1 MLAFQPGF
9 SLLWTLSLLLHLR
22 LADDLTSLN
31 HDRQVHPA
39 RVLSQ
44 WEGRGPYAF
53 LFGLSLL
60 NALPLWN
67 RPLLPALLYL
77 VFLLT
82 LFPVFPS
89 FVRYALLVAIVD
101 TAVGTWTFETLFHAG
116 LVAIAASAF
125 ELGHDPFSGLHS
137 RWIYG
142 GLVLLP
148 CVSLGWIPLGL
159 ACLVT
164 ACSAVA
170 LLRLLSSSDRSPTR
184 RFLCAASPYLSV
196 ALISAT
202 LFSWKG

>member
-1 MLAFQPGF
+1 MLAFQPGLG
-9 SLLWTLSLLLHLR
+9 LLWTLSLLLQLR
-22 LADDLTSLN
+22 LADDLASLS
-31 HDRQVHPA
+31 HDRRVHPT

-53 LFGLSLL
+53 LLGLGLL
-60 NALPLWN
+60 NALPLGN
-67 RPLLPALLYL
+67 RPLLPTLLYL

-82 LFPVFPS
+82 LLFGFPS
-89 FVRYALLVAIVD
+89 FIRYAVLVAIVD
-101 TAVGTWTFETLFHAG
+101 TAVGSWSHETLFHAG

-125 ELGHDPFSGLHS
+125 ELGHDPFSGSKS

-142 GLVLLP
+142 ALVLLP

-164 ACSAVA
+164 ACSALA
-170 LLRLLSSSDRSPTR
+170 LLRLLSSYEKSPTR

-202 LFSWKG
+202 LFPWKG